1 MFKIDGGDGGDI
13 ILVGGEAK
21 GESINDNGG
30 SVSIRGGTFVVVVFV
45 HLILNQQTILV
56 LTTILCDH
64 YSYLEFRHII
74 QRIWRIIRSHFRPV

>member
-30 SVSIRGGTFVVVVFV
+30 SVSIRGGTFV
-45 HLILNQQTILV
+45 LLLV
-56 LTTILCDH
+56 L
-64 YSYLEFRHII
+64 
-74 QRIWRIIRSHFRPV
+74 